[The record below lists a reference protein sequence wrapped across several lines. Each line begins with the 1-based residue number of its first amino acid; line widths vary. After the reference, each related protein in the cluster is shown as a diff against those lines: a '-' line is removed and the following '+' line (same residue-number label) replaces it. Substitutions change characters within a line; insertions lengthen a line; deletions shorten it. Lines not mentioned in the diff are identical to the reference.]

1 MITQVSGLYV
11 PLRFQILNAGG
22 LAAKAST
29 CHTKLVHKDNRTCF
43 LK

>member
-11 PLRFQILNAGG
+11 PLKFRVSNGGG

-29 CHTKLVHKDNRTCF
+29 CHTT
-43 LK
+43 